1 MKKSVI
7 IFLLLASIQITFSQD
22 STAGYYP
29 LKIGNMWSYNHYWA
43 YSGNTRIV
51 HRIIDTAILGG
62 HKYFKMRRQAAPPS
76 TGFYDSY
83 IRIDS
88 STGSIRAYTTSGGC
102 PWLVNEFAMD
112 SLRGVFPDSAKY
124 NCQATYSRMLRDTVL
139 IVLGTNRFVKR
150 FHTDSYFEFAN
161 YRAFVYGL
169 GVLYDV
175 YYGNPGSYNRYDL
188 RGCFIN
194 GVVYGD
200 TSLTN
205 IEFVSSQIP
214 EDFSL
219 SQNYPNPFNPETNI
233 SFNIPLLR
241 GVDVPST
248 RDGRGVLVKL
258 SVYDILGKQ
267 VAELV
272 NQNLQPG
279 TYEVN
284 WNAADLPSGVYFYT
298 LKTDEYSITKKML
311 LIK

>member
-1 MKKSVI
+1 MKKSAI
-7 IFLLLASIQITFSQD
+7 IFLILASIQITFSQD

-29 LKIGNMWSYNHYWA
+29 LKVGNMWSYNHYWA

-76 TGFYDSY
+76 TGFYESY

-88 STGSIRAYTTSGGC
+88 STGSIREYTSSGGC
-102 PWLVNEFAMD
+102 PWLVNEFAKD
-112 SLRGVFPDSAKY
+112 SLRGVFPDSAKF
-124 NCQATYSRMLRDTVL
+124 NCQATYSRILRDTSL
-139 IVLGTNRFVKR
+139 IVLGSNRFVKR
-150 FHTDSYFEFAN
+150 FHIDSYFEYAN

-175 YYGNPGSYNRYDL
+175 YYGNAGSYNRYDL
-188 RGCFIN
+188 RGCFVN

-205 IEFVSSQIP
+205 IEYVSSQIP

-219 SQNYPNPFNPETNI
+219 SQNYPNPFNPDTKIKFQIPFSVET
-233 SFNIPLLR
+233 
-241 GVDVPST
+241 T
-248 RDGRGVLVKL
+248 RRVVSLTI
-258 SVYDILGKQ
+258 YDILGKQ

-284 WNAADLPSGVYFYT
+284 WNASNFPSGIYFYS
-298 LKTDEYSITKKML
+298 LRAGDYSETRKMV